1 MEPQCQDETS
11 PPKTRI
17 QAVINVI
24 NMITG
29 GFVGVRSS
37 NSMHKPNVHNLK
49 SVNSVATKKKAVKS
63 LTLITFTYEGFEG

>member
-17 QAVINVI
+17 QGVI

-37 NSMHKPNVHNLK
+37 NSMHKPHVHNLK

>member
-1 MEPQCQDETS
+1 
-11 PPKTRI
+11 
-17 QAVINVI
+17 
-24 NMITG
+24 MITG

-37 NSMHKPNVHNLK
+37 NSMHKPHVHNLK